1 VRPDGTAGCHNSTV
15 PDPRS
20 DLDRAGVVYDESL
33 RVPLRWWAVATMFL
47 ASLLLA
53 FLVALP
59 VGVSFLLAGV
69 LTAVTVAVFLGYGS
83 AHIVVAD
90 GILQAGRARIPT
102 DLLAEPVALDATR
115 TREVAG
121 VEADARAY
129 LLLRPYIPRSVRV
142 RVTDPADPTPYWL
155 LSTRHPRT
163 LAEVLEEEIVSRR
176 GHRAD

>member
-1 VRPDGTAGCHNSTV
+1 MPDV
-15 PDPRS
+15 PP

-53 FLVALP
+53 FLVALSP
-59 VGVSFLLAGV
+59 GLSFAFAGTV
-69 LTAVTVAVFLGYGS
+69 AALVVAVFLGYGS

-90 GILQAGRARIPT
+90 DTLQAGRARIPVS
-102 DLLAEPVALDATR
+102 LLSEPVALDAER
-115 TREVAG
+115 TKQVAG

-129 LLLRPYIPRSVRV
+129 LLLRPYISRSVRV
-142 RVTDPADPTPYWL
+142 RVQDPADPTPYWL

-163 LAEVLEEEIVSRR
+163 LAAVLEEAIVSTR
-176 GHRAD
+176 GHGAD

>member
-1 VRPDGTAGCHNSTV
+1 MP
-15 PDPRS
+15 P

-53 FLVALP
+53 FLVALSP
-59 VGVSFLLAGV
+59 GLSFLFTGTVA
-69 LTAVTVAVFLGYGS
+69 AVVVAVFVGYGS

-90 GILQAGRARIPT
+90 GTLQAGRARIPVG
-102 DLLAEPVALDATR
+102 LLAEPVALDVER
-115 TREVAG
+115 TKRVAG

-129 LLLRPYIPRSVRV
+129 LLLRPYITRSVQV
-142 RVTDPADPTPYWL
+142 RIEDPADPAPYWL

-163 LAEVLEEEIVSRR
+163 LAAVLEEAIVSAR
-176 GHRAD
+176 GHGAD

>member
-1 VRPDGTAGCHNSTV
+1 V
-15 PDPRS
+15 PDVPS
-20 DLDRAGVVYDESL
+20 ELDRAGVVYDESL

-59 VGVSFLLAGV
+59 VTVAFLLTGV
-69 LTAVTVAVFLGYGS
+69 MTAITVAVFVGYGS
-83 AHIVVAD
+83 AHIVVSD
-90 GILQAGRARIPT
+90 GVLQAGRARIPV
-102 DLLAEPVALDATR
+102 DLLAEPVALDAAR
-115 TREVAG
+115 TRAVAG

-129 LLLRPYIPRSVRV
+129 LLLRPYIQRSVRV
-142 RVTDPADPTPYWL
+142 RVVDPADPTPYWL

-163 LAEVLEEEIVSRR
+163 LAAVLEEEIVSRH

>member
-1 VRPDGTAGCHNSTV
+1 MPDV
-15 PDPRS
+15 PP

-59 VGVSFLLAGV
+59 PGLSFLFAG
-69 LTAVTVAVFLGYGS
+69 LFTTLTVAVFVGYGR
-83 AHIVVAD
+83 AHIVVAE
-90 GILQAGRARIPT
+90 GTLQAGRAKIPVS
-102 DLLAEPVALDATR
+102 LLSDPVALDAAR
-115 TREVAG
+115 TRQVAG

-129 LLLRPYIPRSVRV
+129 LLLRPYISRSVQV
-142 RVTDPADPTPYWL
+142 RVEDPADPTPYWL

-163 LAEVLEEEIVSRR
+163 LAAVLEEAIVSTR